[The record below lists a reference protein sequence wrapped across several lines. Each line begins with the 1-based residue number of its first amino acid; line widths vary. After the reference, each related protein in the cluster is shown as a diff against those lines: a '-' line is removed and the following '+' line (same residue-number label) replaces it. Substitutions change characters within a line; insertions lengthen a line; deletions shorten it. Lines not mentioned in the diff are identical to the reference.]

1 MEKKLLTN
9 EELESKNRDGLKAYG
24 IEIREF
30 IPFSELFDAGV
41 ELSERTTVI
50 TENGFTYRSPLYP
63 VILTYILFKYFTN
76 VDVSGYND
84 MDKMEALHDF
94 ARKNC
99 SCEDTYNFRRSDS
112 QLVEDI
118 AEVVFCI
125 IKERDSL
132 ERKASEV
139 IDFIME
145 GKASA
150 EEFAKNR
157 EINEKMIDAISM
169 VASSDK
175 KDEQSKVLTMFA
187 KK

>member
-30 IPFSELFDAGV
+30 IPYSQLFEAGV

-76 VDVSGYND
+76 VDVSGHSD
-84 MDKMEALHDF
+84 MAGMESLYDF

-99 SCEDTYNFRRSDS
+99 SCEDTYNFKRADS

-118 AEVVFCI
+118 ADVIFGI
-125 IKERDSL
+125 TKERYSL
-132 ERKASEV
+132 DRKASEV

-150 EEFAKNR
+150 EDLAKNR
-157 EINEKMIDAISM
+157 EVNEKMIDAIAMITSNE
-169 VASSDK
+169 K
-175 KDEQSKVLTMFA
+175 KEEQSKVLTMFA